1 MILGIDLGTTYSVG
15 AYLGKD
21 GDVHVIDN
29 AEGSELTPS
38 VVFVEDKAHTIVGET
53 ARDNALLEPA
63 KVISVIKNEMGK
75 RTVVLEQDGIE
86 YTPEIISS
94 FILKK
99 IARDAETSTGEKVE
113 AMVITVPAYFKDSQ
127 RKATEDAATI
137 SGYPLLGMINEPTA
151 AALCYIRQNNVKNE
165 KLLVYDLGGGTFDVT
180 ILNVKDEENIEVIS
194 TDGLSHAGGSFFDK
208 DIVELV
214 RNKVREEKGIDLFDE
229 AYTHDLQDLFIRA
242 EKVKKEL
249 SLRGSANIIFRA
261 GATPMNITVTREDL
275 NDIVKDTCDKTKR
288 KITQALDNAHLSKAD
303 IDRVILIGGSSRIPY
318 IRDEISAFMGKEIQR
333 DVNPDEAVAVGAAI
347 YADILSKGKT
357 NFTDVNSHSI
367 GLVVINSDRKEE
379 NERIILRNTH
389 LPTEKTRRFK
399 TVSENQKSIVLSVT
413 EGEYRELTDVTVIG
427 DFEIDLPVQVPKGTA
442 VEITISLD
450 VYQLI
455 HINVSLPDFGVS
467 EEYHMKRVANMDDE
481 ELARV
486 KNEFGCDDR
495 TASAALDR
503 TAAGATDK
511 TADSDVDI
519 KLNAELQKILDEMD
533 ALIGLSSVK
542 EQVRK
547 RIYSIEADRRAK
559 EAGAQRTGGTGTQ
572 HMLFT
577 GNPGTGKTTIARLM
591 GRIYKTLGI
600 LENGDKVVECTR
612 GNLVGM
618 YQGHSAKNV
627 QEKFKEAEGGILF
640 IDEAYSLCNNEN
652 DGFGRETIDEIVA
665 QMENH
670 RDDVIVICAGYKKE
684 MEEFLKANTGLKS
697 RFRHE
702 IEFEDYSTDEMCKIF
717 EQFCKTS
724 SMDLEAAAKD
734 YLRRYIETQAKVPN
748 FGNARGVRNLYDDV
762 REVQNERLLK
772 EQSAG
777 HTPTAKDYDTIR
789 CEDIE
794 AAAGKR
800 LEGQKSLEDLL
811 NEVNALT
818 GLTSAKQKVQEMVDA
833 ILVREKMKERGI
845 ETDDENGTLH
855 LIFKGNAGTGKTTV
869 ARLLGQI
876 YTKLGVLQKNVFVE
890 TGRADLVGH
899 YMGETAKKVM
909 EKIEEADGGIL
920 FIDEAYTLINGDNDE
935 FGREAIQT
943 LVAELENRRK
953 TLMCIVAGYGK
964 DMDEFLS
971 VNQGLASRLSN
982 EIVFEDYT
990 DEELVEIFDFMCE
1003 DKGLKVD
1010 APKEKIKD
1018 TIASLKA
1025 KKKDFGNARGVRNM
1039 LDNCIRRKDSRIA
1052 SLLRSGAHVE
1062 DDDFITLIGED
1073 IEITE

>member
-1 MILGIDLGTTYSVG
+1 MILGIDLGTTYSAG
-15 AYLGKD
+15 AYLDKD
-21 GDVHVIDN
+21 GDVRVIDN
-29 AEGSELTPS
+29 EEGSTLTPS
-38 VVFVEDKAHTIVGET
+38 VVFVEDKTHTIVGET
-53 ARDNALLEPA
+53 AKDNAILEPE

-99 IARDAETSTGEKVE
+99 IAHDAETSTGEKVE
-113 AMVITVPAYFKDSQ
+113 GLVITVPAYFKDSQ

-151 AALCYIRQNNVKNE
+151 AALCYIRENEVKNE

-214 RNKVREEKGIDLFDE
+214 RNKVRETSGIDLYGE
-229 AYTHDLQDLFIRA
+229 AYAHDLQDLFIRA

-249 SLRGSANIIFRA
+249 SLRESAKVILRV
-261 GATPMNITVTREDL
+261 GAAPISVPLTREDL

-288 KITQALDNAHLSKAD
+288 KIAQALENAGLSKSD

-333 DVNPDEAVAVGAAI
+333 DINPDEAVAVGAAI

-367 GLVVINSDRKEE
+367 GLVVINKEGKEE

-389 LPTEKTRRFK
+389 LPAEKTRRFK
-399 TVSENQKSIVLSVT
+399 TVAEDQKSIVLSVT
-413 EGEYRELTDVTVIG
+413 EGEYKELTDVTVIG
-427 DFEIDLPVQVPKGTA
+427 NFEIDLPAQVPKGSL

-455 HINVSLPDFGVS
+455 HLNVSLPDFHIS
-467 EEYHMKRVANMDDE
+467 EEYHMKRAANMDDE
-481 ELARV
+481 ELTRV
-486 KNEFGCDDR
+486 KQVFSGEKGSDADYDVK
-495 TASAALDR
+495 LDE
-503 TAAGATDK
+503 
-511 TADSDVDI
+511 
-519 KLNAELQKILDEMD
+519 NLQKILNEMD
-533 ALIGLSSVK
+533 ALIGLASVK

-559 EAGAQRTGGTGTQ
+559 EAGALRTGGTGTQ

-577 GNPGTGKTTIARLM
+577 GNPGTGKTTIARIM
-591 GRIYKTLGI
+591 GRIYKSLGI
-600 LENGDKVVECTR
+600 LQNGDKVVECTR

-627 QEKFKEAEGGILF
+627 QDKFKEAEGGILF
-640 IDEAYSLCNNEN
+640 IDEAYSLCIDER
-652 DGFGRETIDEIVA
+652 DSFGRETVDEIVA

-684 MEEFLKANTGLKS
+684 MEEFLKANSGLKS

-702 IEFEDYSTDEMCKIF
+702 IEFEDYSVDEMCEIF
-717 EQFCKTS
+717 EQFCTS
-724 SMDLEAAAKD
+724 SSMNLEVAAKD
-734 YLRRYIETQAKVPN
+734 YLRSYIETQAKVPN

-772 EQSAG
+772 ERSAG
-777 HTPTAKDYDTIR
+777 RNLTAKDYDTITS
-789 CEDIE
+789 EDIE
-794 AAAGKR
+794 ATAGKR
-800 LEGQKSLEDLL
+800 LEGEKTLDDLL
-811 NEVNALT
+811 NEVNSLT
-818 GLTSAKQKVQEMVDA
+818 GLSAAKQKVQEMVDA

-855 LIFKGNAGTGKTTV
+855 LIFKGNAGTGKTTI

-899 YMGETAKKVM
+899 YMGETAKKVT

-920 FIDEAYTLINGDNDE
+920 FIDEAYTLMNGDNDE

-953 TLMCIVAGYGK
+953 SLMCIVAGYGK

-982 EIVFEDYT
+982 EIIFEDYN
-990 DEELVEIFDFMCE
+990 DEELVEIFSSMCE
-1003 DKGLKVD
+1003 DKGLKV
-1010 APKEKIKD
+1010 AVPTEKIKE
-1018 TIASLKA
+1018 IIGIVKA
-1025 KKKDFGNARGVRNM
+1025 NKKDFGNARGVRNV

-1052 SLLRSGAHVE
+1052 SLLRAGEHVP
-1062 DDDFITLIGED
+1062 DDDFITLIEED
-1073 IEITE
+1073 LNLSE

>member
-15 AYLGKD
+15 AYLSKD

-99 IARDAETSTGEKVE
+99 IAHDAQTSTGEKVE
-113 AMVITVPAYFKDSQ
+113 GMVITVPAYFKDSQ

-151 AALCYIRQNNVKNE
+151 AALCYIRQNNVKDE

-180 ILNVKDEENIEVIS
+180 ILGVRDEDNIEVIS

-208 DIVELV
+208 DIVDFV
-214 RNKVREEKGIDLFDE
+214 RKKVREEQGIDLYDD

-249 SLRGSANIIFRA
+249 SLRQSANIVFRV
-261 GATPMNITVTREDL
+261 GITPVNITITREDL
-275 NDIVKDTCDKTKR
+275 NDIVKNTCDKTKR

-318 IRDEISAFMGKEIQR
+318 IRDEISEFMGKEIQR
-333 DVNPDEAVAVGAAI
+333 DVNPDEAVAIGAAI
-347 YADILSKGKT
+347 YADILSKGKI

-367 GLVVINSDRKEE
+367 GLVVINSAGKEE

-399 TVSENQKSIVLSVT
+399 TVSENQKSIILSVT
-413 EGEYRELTDVTVIG
+413 EGEYRELTDVTIIG
-427 DFEIDLPVQVPKGTA
+427 DFEIDLPVQVPKGSA

-455 HINVSLPDFGVS
+455 HLNVSLPDYHVS

-481 ELARV
+481 EIAKVKKALADA
-486 KNEFGCDDR
+486 KKPTIG
-495 TASAALDR
+495 
-503 TAAGATDK
+503 AGAHRTTNEASD
-511 TADSDVDI
+511 TDVDI
-519 KLNAELQKILDEMD
+519 ELNQELQKILDEMD
-533 ALIGLSSVK
+533 ALTGLSSVK

-559 EAGAQRTGGTGTQ
+559 EAGALRSGGTGTQ

-600 LENGDKVVECTR
+600 LQNGDKVVECTR

-627 QEKFKEAEGGILF
+627 QDKFKEAEGGILF
-640 IDEAYSLCNNEN
+640 IDEAYSLCIDEK

-684 MEEFLKANTGLKS
+684 MEEFLKANTGLRS

-702 IEFEDYSTDEMCKIF
+702 IEFEDYSTEEMCKIF
-717 EQFCKTS
+717 EQFCESS
-724 SMDLEAAAKD
+724 SMHLEAAAKD
-734 YLRRYIETQAKVPN
+734 FLRQYIETQAKVPN

-777 HTPTAKDYDTIR
+777 RTLTAKDYDTIR

-800 LEGQKSLEDLL
+800 LEGEKSLEDLL

-818 GLTSAKQKVQEMVDA
+818 GLSSAKQKVQEMVDA

-845 ETDDENGTLH
+845 EVDDENGTLH

-899 YMGETAKKVM
+899 YMGETAKKVI

-920 FIDEAYTLINGDNDE
+920 FIDEAYTLVNGDNDE

-953 TLMCIVAGYGK
+953 SLMCIVAGYGK

-990 DEELVEIFDFMCE
+990 DEELLEIFSFMCE

-1010 APKEKIKD
+1010 APKERIKD
-1018 TIASLKA
+1018 TISSLKA

-1052 SLLRSGAHVE
+1052 SLLRSGSHVE
-1062 DDDFITLIGED
+1062 DEDFITLTGED